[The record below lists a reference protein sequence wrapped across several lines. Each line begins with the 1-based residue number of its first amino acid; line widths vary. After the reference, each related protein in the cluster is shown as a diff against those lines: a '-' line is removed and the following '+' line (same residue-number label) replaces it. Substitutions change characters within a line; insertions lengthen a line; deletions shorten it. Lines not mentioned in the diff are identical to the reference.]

1 MRVAEFVANLF
12 ISSGAVGL
20 LWYLAKADRRYM
32 PVVLALMMVH
42 KTRVSDLK
50 QEAEGEQKE
59 EAVAQEA

>member
-1 MRVAEFVANLF
+1 MWHLAN
-12 ISSGAVGL
+12 
-20 LWYLAKADRRYM
+20 ADDRYM

-50 QEAEGEQKE
+50 REAEGEQKE